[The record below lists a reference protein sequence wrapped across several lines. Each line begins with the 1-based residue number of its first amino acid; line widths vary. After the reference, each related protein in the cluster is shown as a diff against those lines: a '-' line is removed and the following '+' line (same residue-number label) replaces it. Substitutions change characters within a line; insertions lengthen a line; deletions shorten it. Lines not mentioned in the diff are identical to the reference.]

1 MAVLAVMVT
10 GVTILRS
17 SAFPVMTMQPAARVT
32 LHTIPD
38 QPCPADQ
45 EVFISLP
52 YLLSADLDTDI
63 TKILSLLEKVHTL
76 VTASDAGLLVP
87 AWLLGRG
94 GGGITRLLRIRS
106 HPGYNPY
113 TGRGH
118 VSPAQPRVSSM
129 GATRVLARVLNVAR
143 EKVCS
148 APKGMFYPPRHAT
161 TAAAAR
167 AGAVQVEIDFPCPQ
181 YSHSVP

>member
-1 MAVLAVMVT
+1 M
-10 GVTILRS
+10 
-17 SAFPVMTMQPAARVT
+17 
-32 LHTIPD
+32 IPD

-45 EVFISLP
+45 EIFIP

-63 TKILSLLEKVHTL
+63 TKLLCWGKFTRSSQPRTQVCW
-76 VTASDAGLLVP
+76 SPPGC
-87 AWLLGRG
+87 WGRG
-94 GGGITRLLRIRS
+94 GGGITRLLRIRFQ
-106 HPGYNPY
+106 PGYNPCP
-113 TGRGH
+113 GHGH

-143 EKVCS
+143 EKVCC

-161 TAAAAR
+161 TAAAAAR
-167 AGAVQVEIDFPCPQ
+167 AAAVQVEIDFPWCPQ